1 MTGRVRAAVALSF
14 LLNGFAFASWASRIP
29 DARHGL
35 GLSAPELGLL
45 LLAASGGSVL
55 ALPLTGLLVHRLGAT
70 RVVQIGT
77 LGAGIGVS
85 GIALATSMAGSV
97 PATAVA
103 MFVYGVGT
111 SLWDVAMNVEAAAVE
126 RALNRSIMP
135 RFHAAFSLGTV
146 AGAGLGALMSKLS
159 PDLVWHLPPVGL
171 VAVVCS
177 LAATRAFVPTRA
189 ETDPGRGAP
198 TGVRAAWL
206 ERRTLLMGLVVL
218 AMALTE
224 GTANDWRAVGL
235 HDGYDVSRP
244 VAVVGYA
251 LFVASM
257 TLGRLAGPVLLDRF
271 DRVGVLFGTMAAAG
285 AGVVLTVFGG
295 SVWLAVPG
303 IVAWGLGASLGFPVG
318 MTAAADDPARDAA
331 RVSVVS
337 TIGYGAFLIG
347 PPLLG
352 FVAGH
357 VGTLHALLVLLAFV
371 VPAVLAVPAIR
382 RPR

>member
-198 TGVRAAWL
+198 SGVRAAWL
-206 ERRTLLMGLVVL
+206 ERRTLLIGLVVL

-224 GTANDWRAVGL
+224 GTANDWLAVGL

-318 MTAAADDPARDAA
+318 MTAAADDPARAAA

>member
-126 RALNRSIMP
+126 RALNRSVMP

-198 TGVRAAWL
+198 SGVRAAWL
-206 ERRTLLMGLVVL
+206 ERRTLLIGLVVL

-224 GTANDWRAVGL
+224 GTANDWLAVGL

-285 AGVVLTVFGG
+285 AGVVLTVLGG
-295 SVWLAVPG
+295 SAWLAVPG

-318 MTAAADDPARDAA
+318 MTAAADDPARAAA